1 MLQARFG
8 TALRVATLTAVAAL
22 GSFGTAQAA
31 VYVGKWD
38 PAYGPPYN
46 LSPALGFTGQA
57 KFYVPDG
64 CLAGSNA
71 YSQVNPT
78 FIGVDA
84 GCSTSDANGRI
95 NLLSAEVNLFA
106 FIGAFNT
113 LAVPD
118 ETLTYAS
125 PAGLYASDLGS
136 DPVYGIVV
144 DYNAVTGKFD
154 VIGANVALLG
164 PKFPGA
170 AAITS
175 ITAGAGFYLQIGLGL
190 NGGDVDNSAGGAE
203 PDPFVFADELMEV
216 EELTP
221 ARAAPFLESTLV
233 NTSCSDA
240 GCVPN
245 PLGGRSGPAT
255 VTFTQVPEPGSLA
268 LVLGAVA
275 AGWAAR
281 RPRRPA
287 APTTR

>member
-8 TALRVATLTAVAAL
+8 MALRVATLTAVAAL
-22 GSFGTAQAA
+22 GSLGTAQAA

-38 PAYGPPYN
+38 PAYGAPYN
-46 LSPALGFTGQA
+46 GSPALGFTGQA

-64 CLAGSNA
+64 CLAGSNG
-71 YSQVNPT
+71 YSHLAPT

-106 FIGAFNT
+106 FIGAFNP

-125 PAGLYASDLGS
+125 PVGLYASDLGS

-170 AAITS
+170 LAITP
-175 ITAGAGFYLQIGLGL
+175 ITSGAGFYLQIGLGL

-203 PDPFVFADELMEV
+203 PFPFVFADELMEV
-216 EELTP
+216 EELTA

-233 NTSCSDA
+233 NTSCSDS

-268 LVLGAVA
+268 LVLGAIA